1 MTYSYLNPKKALI
14 WRVIHKDNIGE
25 ILDKGLYCANSTVQI
40 SSYISIGNNELI
52 GKRKN
57 KVVLLPP
64 GGTLSDYIPFYF
76 TPFSPMMYNIH
87 TGRGGVKQYHNSE
100 LLILVSSLHLV
111 AENKLKFLF
120 TDRHAYL
127 ERANY
132 FDNLEALAEIDWL
145 SLQQRDFKLN
155 PEDPEKF
162 DRYQAEAL
170 IYKHLPIN
178 SLKGIVCYTDEL
190 KLQVENEINV
200 RNLSLTVITKPRWY
214 F

>member
-1 MTYSYLNPKKALI
+1 MTYSHLNAEKALI
-14 WRVIHKDNIGE
+14 WRITHKDNISG
-25 ILDKGLYCANSTVQI
+25 ILDNGLYCANSPIQI
-40 SSYISIGNNELI
+40 PCYTPIGNIELI

-57 KVVLLPP
+57 RIVSLHP

-76 TPFSPMMYNIH
+76 THFSPMMYNIH
-87 TGRGGVKQYHNSE
+87 TGRGVKQYHNSE
-100 LLILVSSLHLV
+100 LLILVSSLRLV
-111 AENKLKFLF
+111 EENNLEFLF

-127 ERANY
+127 QRANY
-132 FDNLEALAEIDWL
+132 YNNLDSLSEIDWL
-145 SLQQRDFKLN
+145 SLQQRDFRLN

-170 IYKHLPIN
+170 IYNHLPIN

-190 KLQVENEINV
+190 KLQIENEIDM
-200 RNLSLTVITKPRWY
+200 RNLSLTVVTKPRWY

>member
-1 MTYSYLNPKKALI
+1 M
-14 WRVIHKDNIGE
+14 V
-25 ILDKGLYCANSTVQI
+25 
-40 SSYISIGNNELI
+40 
-52 GKRKN
+52 
-57 KVVLLPP
+57 
-64 GGTLSDYIPFYF
+64 
-76 TPFSPMMYNIH
+76 YNIH
-87 TGRGGVKQYHNSE
+87 TGRGGVKQYHNND
-100 LLILVSSLHLV
+100 LLILVSSLRLV
-111 AENKLKFLF
+111 EENGLEFLF

-132 FDNLEALAEIDWL
+132 FDNLAALSQIDWL

-170 IYKHLPIN
+170 IYKHLPIS

-190 KLQVENEINV
+190 KLQIEHEINM
-200 RNLSLTVITKPRWY
+200 RNLSLTVVTKPEWY